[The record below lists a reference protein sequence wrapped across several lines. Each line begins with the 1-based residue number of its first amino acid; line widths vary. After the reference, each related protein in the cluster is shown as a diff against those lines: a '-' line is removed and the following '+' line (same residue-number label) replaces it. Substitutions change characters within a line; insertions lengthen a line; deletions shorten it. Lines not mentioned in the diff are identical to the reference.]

1 MVMDTH
7 QWQSVEAEA
16 AVAFNIAGQT
26 AVRAR
31 DPMRGSWIT
40 VAEGFVANVSARRL
54 ELEDDVT
61 LTYALP
67 GGIDLSPLVGSHVR
81 IMLREDGSGAG
92 RRAQTLTISGS
103 DGRACLVA
111 RFGPGAGQVHTVGKL
126 RLRAALSQRPGG
138 PMVFGTDK
146 LQYVLQVGEMLWL
159 NDGQRDF
166 VMRFVART
174 ACDCAAYVVAERR
187 LWQLGAEA

>member
-1 MVMDTH
+1 MTTDT
-7 QWQSVEAEA
+7 QPWQSVEAEA
-16 AVAFNIAGQT
+16 AIAFSIAGQT

-31 DPMRGSWIT
+31 DPMRGSWMT
-40 VAEGFVANVSARRL
+40 LAEGFVASVGTRRL
-54 ELEDDVT
+54 DLEDDTT

-67 GGIDLSPLVGSHVR
+67 GAIDLSPLVGSHVR
-81 IMLREDGSGAG
+81 MMLRDEQGGVG

-103 DGRACLVA
+103 DGRTRLVA
-111 RFGPGAGQVHTVGKL
+111 HFGPGPGQVHTVGKL
-126 RLRAALSQRPGG
+126 RVRAALSQRPGG

-146 LQYVLQVGEMLWL
+146 LQRVLKVGEMVWL

-187 LWQLGAEA
+187 LWRLGAEA